1 MTIMKTDL
9 LTVAAALALALGAAH
24 AACAQSIDHGA
35 LEQLFNEPVTTSAT
49 GSPQRATDVPVDMS
63 IITADDIKR
72 SGAIDLPTILS
83 RVAGIDVL
91 NWSAGDA
98 DLSVRGYNQAFSPR
112 LLVLVDG
119 REIYL
124 DDYGRTAWSNLPV
137 TLTEIRQI
145 EVVRGPNSA
154 LFGFNAVGGVINII
168 TYNPKYDDINTVE
181 VHGGTQDGV
190 GGSLV
195 KTLRLGDLV
204 SIRLSAGADRQD
216 EWRNTADL
224 APVWN
229 AHFMADAMVQLA
241 PTTELRLQGSGARS
255 VETDFY
261 GSDDP
266 GTTTTS
272 SIMATITSDTPY
284 GQIQVQSY
292 LNTLNYRIFIEAT
305 DPRVPGI
312 GAVNPKNQ
320 VEVTSL
326 QDLFK
331 IGTRSTIRIA
341 IEYRDSRENTS
352 PINGAHV
359 SYGVLSPSA
368 MWDFAATSRLSLTA
382 AARLDHLS
390 LERTG
395 PEPQNFFYNRN
406 AEWNRTIDSF
416 SANLGAVYKISELD
430 TWRATFARGIQLP
443 SLEEFGGFQAVIVPG
458 PFPIS
463 LGGNPTLQPAVVSN
477 YQLSYDRILQ
487 ALNAKASVKVFFQQT
502 NDIIGTVN
510 STSLLFVPPPGTGAE
525 GVFANASNST
535 MTGFELAASGKIRGG
550 FHWSADTTYTHVTDK
565 VIGDNNLI
573 GRQVAFADTTP
584 KFRGNVAAGWSDASW
599 AADIY
604 AHYVTAYDAYDS
616 VQALERTP
624 AYASLAARVAYQL
637 PKGWTAAVSG
647 QNLGAPQQAQGLAL
661 GLQAPRRVIFSLTK
675 SW

>member
-1 MTIMKTDL
+1 MKTRVL
-9 LTVAAALALALGAAH
+9 IVAAALALPLGGAH
-24 AACAQSIDHGA
+24 PAGAQSIDHGS
-35 LEQLFNEPVTTSAT
+35 LQQLFGEPVTTSAT
-49 GSPQRATDVPVDMS
+49 GTPQRATNVPVDMS

-72 SGAIDLPTILS
+72 SGATDLPTILS
-83 RVAGIDVL
+83 RVAGIDIL

-112 LLVLVDG
+112 LLVLING
-119 REIYL
+119 REVYL

-137 TLTEIRQI
+137 SLTEIRQI

-181 VHGGTQDGV
+181 AHGGTQDGV

-204 SIRLSAGADRQD
+204 SLRLSAGADRQN

-229 AHFMADAMVQLA
+229 AHFMVDAMVQLA

-255 VETDFY
+255 VETDFF
-261 GSDDP
+261 GSYDP
-266 GTTTTS
+266 STIATK

-284 GQIQVQSY
+284 GEIQAQSY
-292 LNTLNYRIFIEAT
+292 LNTLNYRIFIEAN
-305 DPRVPGI
+305 DPGVPGI

-331 IGTRSTIRIA
+331 IGTSNTIRVA
-341 IEYRDSRENTS
+341 LEYRSSQENTT
-352 PINGAHV
+352 PIDGAHV
-359 SYGVLSPSA
+359 GYGVLSPSA

-395 PEPQNFFYNRN
+395 AEPQNFFYNRN
-406 AEWNRTIDSF
+406 AEWSRTTDSF
-416 SANLGAVYKISELD
+416 SANLGAVYKATELD

-443 SLEEFGGFQAVIVPG
+443 SLEELGGFQAVIAPG

-463 LGGNPTLQPAVVSN
+463 LGGNPTLEPAVVSN

-502 NDIIGTVN
+502 TDIKGTVN

-535 MTGFELAASGKIRGG
+535 MAGFELAASGKIRGG
-550 FHWSADTTYTHVTDK
+550 FYWSADTTYTHVMDHA
-565 VIGDNNLI
+565 IDGSDLI
-573 GRQVAFADTTP
+573 TREVAFADTTP
-584 KFRGNVAAGWSDASW
+584 QFRGNIALGWSDARW
-599 AADIY
+599 AVDVY
-604 AHYVTAYDAYDS
+604 VHYVTAYDAYDGA
-616 VQALERTP
+616 QTLERSP

-637 PKGWTAAVSG
+637 SKGLTAAVSG
-647 QNLGAPQQAQGLAL
+647 QNLGAPQQIQGLAS
-661 GLQAPRRVIFSLTK
+661 GLQAPRRVVFSLTK